1 MPKRPTIIDVA
12 EYAGVSKS
20 TVSRVISGGSVR
32 ETTRRRVMTAIE
44 ALGYE
49 HNAIASSMRTNR
61 TNIIMLAI
69 PDITNPFWPDVARGV
84 QDVMDDAGYAVV
96 FANSDWRGSR
106 EKMFLRM
113 AQRNRFDGILIN
125 PIQVT
130 ATELD
135 ETHLPTVLIGSRT
148 DYPGFDSVGSHSYDG
163 TQQALKH
170 LFSLGHRRIGLI
182 QGKRVNRPGASRM
195 KSYLDFLDEHSLPRD
210 DTLIVEYPF
219 DQRGGYQGAI
229 DLLTLPVPPTA
240 ILAANDILAMGAL
253 QAAHDMGFAVPGDV
267 SIVGQDD
274 IFAAKITVP
283 PLTTVA
289 KPKYE
294 IGTQA
299 ATVLL
304 ARINGETD
312 RQWQQHLFPCRLK
325 IRGSTA
331 PPRE

>member
-1 MPKRPTIIDVA
+1 MQKRPTIIDVA
-12 EYAGVSKS
+12 EYAGISKS

-32 ETTRRRVMTAIE
+32 EETRQRVMAAIE

-84 QDVMDDAGYAVV
+84 QDVMDEAGYAVV
-96 FANSDWRGSR
+96 FANSDWHGNR
-106 EKMFLRM
+106 ENMFLRM

-130 ATELD
+130 AAELD
-135 ETHLPTVLIGSRT
+135 ETHLPTVLIGART
-148 DYPGFDSVGSHSYDG
+148 DYPDLDSVGSNSYDG
-163 TQQALKH
+163 TLQALEH

-182 QGKRVNRPGASRM
+182 RGKRVNRPGVSRM
-195 KSYLDFLDEHSLPRD
+195 KSYLNFLDEHGLPRD

-219 DQRGGYQGAI
+219 DQQGGYQGAT
-229 DLLTLPVPPTA
+229 DLLRLPTPPTA

-253 QAAHDMGFAVPGDV
+253 QAAHNMGFAVPDDV

-294 IGTQA
+294 IGAQA
-299 ATVLL
+299 AIVLL
-304 ARINGETD
+304 ARINGATD
-312 RQWQQHLFPCRLK
+312 HRQQHLFPCRLVV
-325 IRGSTA
+325 RSSTA
-331 PPRE
+331 PPQS

>member
-12 EYAGVSKS
+12 KYAGVSKS

-32 ETTRRRVMTAIE
+32 EETRQRVEAAIN
-44 ALGYE
+44 ALGYA

-84 QDVMDDAGYAVV
+84 QDVMDEAGYAVV
-96 FANSDWRGSR
+96 FANSDWRGDR
-106 EKMFLRM
+106 EKMFLQM
-113 AQRNRFDGILIN
+113 AQRNRFDGVLIN

-130 ATELD
+130 AAELL

-148 DYPGFDSVGSHSYDG
+148 DYSNFDTVGSDSYGG
-163 TQQALKH
+163 TWQALEH
-170 LFSLGHRRIGLI
+170 LRNLGHRRIGLI
-182 QGKRVNRPGASRM
+182 RGKRVNRPGVSRM
-195 KSYLDFLDEHSLPRD
+195 QSYINFLKKYNLPYDE
-210 DTLIVEYPF
+210 TLIVEYPF
-219 DQRGGYQGAI
+219 DQQGGYQGAM
-229 DLLTLPVPPTA
+229 DLLKLPNPPTA
-240 ILAANDILAMGAL
+240 ILAANDILAMGAI
-253 QAAHDMGFAVPGDV
+253 QAAHDMGLAVPGNV

-289 KPKYE
+289 KQKYA
-294 IGTQA
+294 IGAKA
-299 ATVLL
+299 AKFLL
-304 ARINGETD
+304 AHIKGESPN
-312 RQWQQHLFPCRLK
+312 QQHYLFPCHLK

-331 PPRE
+331 PPKR